1 MELSCKQPNQP
12 AACPRD
18 FGTMPDCAPLAVP
31 YVPFQQTNA
40 SKYSSQE
47 ALSQGTLFPGLN
59 LPFHLKT
66 VGTAVPK
73 TPLTELQAL
82 CFVVHELGLYLDTHQ
97 DDQEAFAMFQ
107 KYSALAESCYAAYV
121 EANGPIRQ
129 TDAAADDRY
138 TWLDGPWPWE
148 STAGQEVEC

>member
-1 MELSCKQPNQP
+1 MSCCKQPTSP

-31 YVPFQQTNA
+31 YVPFQQTTA

-59 LPFHLKT
+59 LPFHLKQ
-66 VGTAVPK
+66 VGAAVPK

-82 CFVVHELGLYLDTHQ
+82 CFVVHELGLWVSR
-97 DDQEAFAMFQ
+97 
-107 KYSALAESCYAAYV
+107 YSPSAVLCSSRAWTV
-121 EANGPIRQ
+121 PGHPP
-129 TDAAADDRY
+129 
-138 TWLDGPWPWE
+138 G
-148 STAGQEVEC
+148 

>member
-1 MELSCKQPNQP
+1 MSCCKQPTSP

-31 YVPFQQTNA
+31 YVPFQQTTA

-66 VGTAVPK
+66 EGSTLPSS
-73 TPLTELQAL
+73 PMTELQAL
-82 CFVVHELGLYLDTHQ
+82 DCVVLELGT
-97 DDQEAFAMFQ
+97 
-107 KYSALAESCYAAYV
+107 
-121 EANGPIRQ
+121 
-129 TDAAADDRY
+129 
-138 TWLDGPWPWE
+138 
-148 STAGQEVEC
+148 

>member
-1 MELSCKQPNQP
+1 MELSCKQPHQP

-31 YVPFQQTNA
+31 YVPFQQNNA

-73 TPLTELQAL
+73 TPPVSYTHLRA
-82 CFVVHELGLYLDTHQ
+82 HET
-97 DDQEAFAMFQ
+97 
-107 KYSALAESCYAAYV
+107 
-121 EANGPIRQ
+121 
-129 TDAAADDRY
+129 
-138 TWLDGPWPWE
+138 
-148 STAGQEVEC
+148 